1 MVCMMELSSH
11 LIVNGAFDSVAE
23 SEMYLAADLVDS
35 IPDNSLTLFDKG
47 FYSLGLLHDW
57 QKKGKHTHWLLPL
70 KKGTQFELVRSLGRQ
85 DKLIRIAT
93 TPQARKKRPHLPSH
107 IDARLV
113 TRNIKGKDVKILTSM
128 TDNMAYPSA
137 EIVDLYTHR
146 WEIELGYREMKQHM
160 LESRFTL
167 RSNLPEFIKSYG
179 VLYLLII

>member
-1 MVCMMELSSH
+1 M
-11 LIVNGAFDSVAE
+11 NGAFDSVAE
-23 SEMYLAADLVDS
+23 SEMNLAADLVDS

-57 QKKGKHTHWLLPL
+57 QKKGTHTHWLLPL

-93 TPQARKKRPHLPSH
+93 TPQARKKRLHLPSH

-113 TRNIKGKDVKILTSM
+113 PRNIKGKEVKILTSM

-146 WEIELGYREMKQHM
+146 WEIELGYRKMKQHM

-167 RSNLPEFIKSYG
+167 RSNLPELIHQELWG
-179 VLYLLII
+179 VLLDII